1 MEYDQYLSSL
11 MILDEQ
17 NLLDFTPFISE
28 TNTSNEEFPIIPSL
42 DSSFPVQQSLED
54 IEFESLTI
62 WDDMKMITSCC
73 EDVVVSQPLIMPLNM
88 ASNDI
93 NIACVRDEEKMINE
107 SITLIG
113 SRTSKIREIEY
124 DELKKYFYMPIASAA
139 KAMNVG
145 LTVLKKRCRELGI
158 TRWPHRKMKSLNS
171 LIHNVKEFGKDE
183 GEEILRR
190 ELNTLEEE
198 RRLMEENPEMELNE
212 RTKRLRQACFKANYK
227 KRKAMQLP
235 CSYRSD
241 IFLLN

>member
-1 MEYDQYLSSL
+1 MHSC
-11 MILDEQ
+11 
-17 NLLDFTPFISE
+17 SE

-93 NIACVRDEEKMINE
+93 NIACVRDEEKMINK

-171 LIHNVKEFGKDE
+171 LIHNVKVYIYISLYMYVFMYVFMYVYVMNCNGFFRSLGRMK
-183 GEEILRR
+183 
-190 ELNTLEEE
+190 E
-198 RRLMEENPEMELNE
+198 R
-212 RTKRLRQACFKANYK
+212 KF
-227 KRKAMQLP
+227 
-235 CSYRSD
+235 
-241 IFLLN
+241 